1 MEGDARRAGTTGAEA
16 ANRLDSAWTSAGAG
30 VQRTTGLIGNA
41 TSALLNAKTVILG
54 VAAAG
59 AGGGLAKALFG
70 SNADL
75 EASKTAFN
83 VLVGDAGKAREL
95 IGEIR
100 KFAADTPFAESDL
113 INASKSL
120 LRLTGSNAEMN
131 LKLLRQAG
139 QLAAISPGKTIQEAA
154 EAILDAETQ
163 EFERLKEFGIKLS
176 VEDIRKAKKRGE
188 TLSQASLRGVEEGLT
203 KLTGGRDV
211 VAALSQT
218 FTGRL
223 STLTDRVGETVR
235 RAGEP
240 AFEVL
245 SKGLTEIDKQFSAL
259 EADPKFVAEFEAVQA
274 ALASG
279 AKSAVDLVKQLPQGV
294 AFARALKDEVVG
306 FASAN
311 EGLLRAGALVF
322 GANKL
327 TGGALVPGVAGAA
340 RRAVFGGGGGPL
352 ASLASAAGG
361 GDGAAIPVRVVNVG
375 DFGGGLGGPGVGG
388 AAGQASFLTRN
399 TGGPGVGSTFKAF
412 GSSIASQGALA
423 TLGGAGTAAGG
434 GILALIAGGAA
445 LQLEVIRRTDRIV
458 QRFEDKEKAER
469 EALVAQRQAIKERDR
484 LEAEATTA
492 RRALTRGTRQFFD
505 TALLPGQDPEV
516 RRQSLA
522 LGLKAAQDALGGSGA
537 RLKDGKLSKDQEAAL
552 AATNAS
558 VRALGIRFDLGGK
571 GRTVGERLRVVSG
584 EGALSERDTAL
595 VAQFRQLNTLRQ
607 RDPEAFQRQV
617 ATSPEFKR
625 LNKEADRIREQIGR
639 GNLLGTELERTARAV
654 QIGEIN
660 VTLPAGTDANTAQVF
675 AAEIGVEL
683 KKTLALLDQQGG

>member
-1 MEGDARRAGTTGAEA
+1 MGQDARAAGA
-16 ANRLDSAWTSAGAG
+16 AGEQAAARLDSAWSSAGAG
-30 VQRTTGLIGNA
+30 VQRTTSLIGNA
-41 TSALLNAKTVILG
+41 TSALINAKTVILG
-54 VAAAG
+54 IAAAG

-83 VLVGDAGKAREL
+83 VLVGDAGKARSL
-95 IGEIR
+95 IAEIR
-100 KFAADTPFAESDL
+100 KFAAETPFAESDL

-120 LRLTGSNAEMN
+120 LRLTGSNAEQN

-245 SKGLTEIDKQFSAL
+245 SKGLSEVDKQFSAL
-259 EADPKFVAEFEAVQA
+259 EADPKFVEEFKAVQD
-274 ALASG
+274 ALAFG
-279 AKSAVDLVKQLPQGV
+279 AKSAVDLVKALPQGV
-294 AFARALKDEVVG
+294 GFARALKDEVVS

-311 EGLLRAGALVF
+311 EGLLRAGALVY

-327 TGGALVPGVAGAA
+327 SGGGLLPGAAGAA
-340 RRAVFGGGGGPL
+340 RRAVFGAGGGPL

-375 DFGGGLGGPGVGG
+375 DFGGGLGGAAG
-388 AAGQASFLTRN
+388 AAGKAGFLTRN
-399 TGGPGVGSTFKAF
+399 TGGPGTLSTFSAF
-412 GSSIASQGALA
+412 GSSIASKGALA

-537 RLKDGKLSKDQEAAL
+537 RLKDGKLSTDQEAAL

-558 VRALGIRFDLGGK
+558 VRSLGIRFDLGGK

-595 VAQFRQLNTLRQ
+595 VAQFRQLNELRQ
-607 RDPEAFQRQV
+607 RDPAAFQSQV
-617 ATSPEFKR
+617 AGSPEFKR

-654 QIGEIN
+654 QIGSIN
-660 VTLPAGTDANTAQVF
+660 VTLPPGTDANTAQVF
-675 AAEIGVEL
+675 AAELGVEL